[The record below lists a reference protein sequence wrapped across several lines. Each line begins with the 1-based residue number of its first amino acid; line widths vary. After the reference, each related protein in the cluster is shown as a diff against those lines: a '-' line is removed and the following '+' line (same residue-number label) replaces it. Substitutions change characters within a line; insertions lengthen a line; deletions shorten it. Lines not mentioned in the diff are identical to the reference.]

1 MVLSGG
7 KKRSVSRT
15 FIQTDY
21 THGGKFRLTPTP
33 FDLILRP
40 SQGKKNTEKINK
52 ALSYDSL
59 HA

>member
-15 FIQTDY
+15 FVQTDY

-40 SQGKKNTEKINK
+40 S
-52 ALSYDSL
+52 
-59 HA
+59 